1 MIARLAI
8 PRKDRAMTPDTM
20 HVMTVAGAFLLLGVA
35 GSPLAWAALHF
46 RKTRVE
52 QDWERRHAELTRR
65 IRSLEAELERVEAA
79 RPATIAREPTE
90 SPQRNRPSPLRPH
103 LAARTTSLEPGSSE
117 PPLIAVPRL
126 EASPGDRD
134 AAISGLTER
143 YAAIWAL
150 ADNGAKPDVIA
161 RATGQ
166 PIGQIELI
174 LGLRRQI
181 DSSRTTISH
190 AAHRST

>member
-1 MIARLAI
+1 MSVWKPL
-8 PRKDRAMTPDTM
+8 DR
-20 HVMTVAGAFLLLGVA
+20 
-35 GSPLAWAALHF
+35 PLSRANPPSHHSETDQAHRDHISRF
-46 RKTRVE
+46 
-52 QDWERRHAELTRR
+52 
-65 IRSLEAELERVEAA
+65 
-79 RPATIAREPTE
+79 ATI
-90 SPQRNRPSPLRPH
+90 
-103 LAARTTSLEPGSSE
+103 SLEPGSSE

-181 DSSRTTISH
+181 DGSRTTISH

>member
-1 MIARLAI
+1 MEATWPKRSLADSRDLGEPTHRDRLGPSHPHIAYRPPA
-8 PRKDRAMTPDTM
+8 PQP
-20 HVMTVAGAFLLLGVA
+20 
-35 GSPLAWAALHF
+35 AAL
-46 RKTRVE
+46 
-52 QDWERRHAELTRR
+52 
-65 IRSLEAELERVEAA
+65 
-79 RPATIAREPTE
+79 
-90 SPQRNRPSPLRPH
+90 
-103 LAARTTSLEPGSSE
+103 E

-126 EASPGDRD
+126 DPATGDRD

-181 DSSRTTISH
+181 DGHRTTISH
-190 AAHRST
+190 ASHRSA

>member
-1 MIARLAI
+1 
-8 PRKDRAMTPDTM
+8 MTLETL

-46 RKTRVE
+46 RKTRLE

-65 IRSLEAELERVEAA
+65 IRSLEAELEHLEAA
-79 RPATIAREPTE
+79 RPARSTAETHEPSE
-90 SPQRNRPSPLRPH
+90 SQGRNRPNPSRPH
-103 LAARTTSLEPGSSE
+103 LATRMVSPQPGSPE

-126 EASPGDRD
+126 DAAPGDRD

-143 YAAIWAL
+143 YAAIWSL
-150 ADNGAKPDVIA
+150 ADNGAKPDIIA

-181 DSSRTTISH
+181 DGSRTTISH
-190 AAHRST
+190 APHRST